1 MSNAEFG
8 YGKIFVNA
16 ELVAVR
22 AFLSALFEATPG
34 TTVWVRESV
43 EVEVRKNPD
52 QGAAEDF
59 IGWPTF
65 VEIAPESGD
74 TSDSQVLG
82 VAQMVSGKLSREFG
96 QTVTAANYEE
106 MLRTSPSSRP
116 ACGT

>member
-1 MSNAEFG
+1 MSSAEFE

-16 ELVAVR
+16 EFVAVR
-22 AFLSALFEATPG
+22 DFLSALFEEVPG

-65 VEIAPESGD
+65 VEIAPESSD

-82 VAQMVSGKLSREFG
+82 VARVVSGRLSREFG
-96 QTVTAANYEE
+96 QTVTAADYED
-106 MLRTSPSSRP
+106 LL
-116 ACGT
+116 